1 MSIEITFETHSTSVD
16 NERGIAT
23 GWLDG
28 ELSVL
33 GREQASELG
42 ARRAGTVDVVYT
54 SDLRRAVQT
63 AEIAF
68 GDVGMPIHQDRR
80 LRECN
85 YGTMNGVK
93 VEELQRIRR
102 AHIGEPFENG
112 ESYGDV
118 VARTRDLL
126 DDLARDHQGRR
137 VALIG
142 HSANRWALEHLFHG
156 TPLDE
161 LVGPFD
167 WQPGWPYS
175 LRNDV

>member
-1 MSIEITFETHSTSVD
+1 MSIEITFETHSTSID

-28 ELSVL
+28 ELSPL

-42 ARRAGTVDVVYT
+42 ARRTGTVDLVYT

-68 GDVGMPIHQDRR
+68 AGTGVSIHQDRR

-85 YGTMNGVK
+85 YGTMNGVE
-93 VEELQRIRR
+93 VEELERIRR
-102 AHIGEPFENG
+102 VHIDEPFEDG
-112 ESYGDV
+112 ESYRDV
-118 VARTRDLL
+118 VARTRELL
-126 DDLARDHQGRR
+126 DDLVTQHDGRR
-137 VALIG
+137 VVLIG
-142 HSANRWALEHLFHG
+142 HSANRWALEHLLHG

-167 WQPGWPYS
+167 WQPGWSYS
-175 LRNDV
+175 LVR